1 MRNKFFTLLIALFA
15 LVLTACVGAPQE
27 GASTT
32 NTNAPATAANGKIKI
47 GFSMDTLK
55 EERWQRDKE
64 LFEQRVRELGGE
76 VLTTVANGS
85 DADQINQ
92 CENLLTQGINV
103 LVIVPHNGN
112 ALSNV
117 VAAAKRQGV
126 PVIAYDRLIRNADI
140 DLYTSHQVEKMGE
153 MQARYALDKVPNGN
167 YLLIGG
173 SPTDNNAILM
183 RKGQMNVLKPEADA
197 GRIEIVAEPYAREWS
212 ADEALNLTENALTQ
226 NNNDIQA
233 VVVSNDGTAGGVVQA
248 LQAQGLTGKTVVT
261 GQDADLAGL
270 QRIAAGTQTMTI
282 YKPIRPLAYGAAE
295 AAMKLARKEPLD
307 AATDRINNGMKDV
320 PAILHEPVVVDRNNI
335 VSTVVKD
342 GFQTYDKI
350 YANIPAANRPP
361 NNQ

>member
-1 MRNKFFTLLIALFA
+1 MRNKFFTLLVALCA
-15 LVLTACVGAPQE
+15 LTLTACVGAPQE
-27 GASTT
+27 GASTAT
-32 NTNAPATAANGKIKI
+32 NTNAPATAANGKIKV

-64 LFEQRVRELGGE
+64 LFEKRVRELGGE

-85 DADQINQ
+85 DTDQINQ

-103 LVIVPHNGN
+103 LVIVPHNGD

-117 VAAAKRQGV
+117 AAAAKRQGV
-126 PVIAYDRLIRNADI
+126 PVIAYDRLIKNADI

-153 MQARYALDKVPNGN
+153 MQARYALDKVPQGN

-197 GRIEIVAEPYAREWS
+197 GRIKIVADPFAKEWQ
-212 ADEALNLTENALTQ
+212 ANEALKLTENALTQ
-226 NNNDIQA
+226 NNNNIQA

-248 LQAQGLTGKTVVT
+248 LQAQGLTGKTIVT

-282 YKPIRPLAYGAAE
+282 YKPIQPLAYGAAE
-295 AAMKLARKEPLD
+295 AAMKLARKESL
-307 AATDRINNGMKDV
+307 ATTDRINNGMKDV
-320 PAILHEPVVVDRNNI
+320 PALLHEPVAVDRNNI